1 MDVIRALEQR
11 RMQRSFDGSPLEEE
25 QIRTLLEASLRSPT
39 AGNAR
44 GIRWVLAL
52 GPEQVA
58 QWFAAATDE
67 AWRAKSARAEGFSRA
82 SAACVLICD
91 PGVYLDRYSE
101 SDKANAGLGEAESAW
116 AVPYWFGDAGA
127 AALALLLL
135 VEESGLAGCFLG
147 AFRHED
153 HLRRLLGLSDT
164 ERIYGSAD
172 LTARIDA
179 RPRWTAPAPPGQ
191 SESPALLR
199 GCGGTRATNE
209 G

>member
-25 QIRTLLEASLRSPT
+25 QIRALLEASLRSPT

-164 ERIYGSAD
+164 ERIYGTVLLGRSDGENRRSASLD
-172 LTARIDA
+172 
-179 RPRWTAPAPPGQ
+179 RPGP
-191 SESPALLR
+191 
-199 GCGGTRATNE
+199 TRAERVTRLA
-209 G
+209 